1 MTDRTDSPTISERQG
16 VPDCLVEIGLAWLA
30 RPLGGVTDQERAAAI
45 AEICLV
51 ISQMRHRDPR
61 LMDVERARW
70 IDRVTV
76 RLCQQ
81 SGAMRGYDG
90 AVRVQLERR
99 MTMALLHYHDW
110 REQIAPLVRP
120 MEHSGPSD
128 GGEVVA

>member
-1 MTDRTDSPTISERQG
+1 VITGTDRPTTIERHDA
-16 VPDCLVEIGLAWLA
+16 PDCLVEIGLAWLA
-30 RPLGGVTDQERAAAI
+30 RPLGGMTDQERAAAI

-90 AVRVQLERR
+90 AVRVELERR
-99 MTMALLHYHDW
+99 VTVAMLHYHDW
-110 REQIAPLVRP
+110 RERMAPRMKREDVQH
-120 MEHSGPSD
+120 ET
-128 GGEVVA
+128 